1 MTAYISAC
9 LGFSR
14 VPIKYMYKRNVFT
27 VQQQSQMSR
36 KHDSFK
42 DVVKTIMTAEDI
54 TAHFRKLMIES
65 KRYA

>member
-1 MTAYISAC
+1 MTAYISVC
-9 LGFSR
+9 LGFTS
-14 VPIKYMYKRNVFT
+14 VCIKYLYKRNVFT

-42 DVVKTIMTAEDI
+42 DLVKTIMTAEDI